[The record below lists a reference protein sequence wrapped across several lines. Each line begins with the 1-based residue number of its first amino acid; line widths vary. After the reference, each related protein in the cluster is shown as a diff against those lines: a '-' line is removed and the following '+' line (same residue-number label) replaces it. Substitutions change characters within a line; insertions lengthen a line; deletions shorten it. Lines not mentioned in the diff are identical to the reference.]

1 MKEKIKKALT
11 HTLPVILISTLF
23 IAVIIYAWQEPT
35 QTPPQENVPAPINIG
50 DNTQYKS
57 GALGIGGIIRGYS
70 NAYFDGNVGIGTTA
84 PSEKLEVAGNIKLS
98 GSSPTF
104 KITNVGE
111 PTDSS
116 DVATKGYV
124 DAQIT
129 TATSRGVI
137 WRGYTQPVTPSG
149 GPKGMNNRCNAQYPG
164 SHACTWDEII
174 KLGSNYPWSET
185 AWVIDGLA
193 YGYLSSWQ
201 PGWYC
206 YSAVS
211 KDLYAEDQMC
221 GNTWEIYIRFSCDS
235 WTITQSTLSSFVIT
249 PSGKMSTSSCSQPR
263 PIPCCQ

>member
-174 KLGSNYPWSET
+174 KLGSSYPWSQA

-193 YGYLSSWQ
+193 NYFWEFQHGE
-201 PGWYC
+201 
-206 YSAVS
+206 VVVT
-211 KDLYAEDQMC
+211 KDGFLKACSNDMC
-221 GNTWEIYIRFSCDS
+221 RNCLGWEIGDWFHFGPVAE
-235 WTITQSTLSSFVIT
+235 T
-249 PSGKMSTSSCSQPR
+249 SGRIGIGACAQPR
-263 PIPCCQ
+263 AIPCCQ